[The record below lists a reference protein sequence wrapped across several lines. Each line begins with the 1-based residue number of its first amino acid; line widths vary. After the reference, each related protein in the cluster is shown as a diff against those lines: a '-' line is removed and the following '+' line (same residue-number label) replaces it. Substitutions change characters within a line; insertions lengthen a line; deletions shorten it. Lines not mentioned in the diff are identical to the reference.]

1 MAKSLPKSCPA
12 LVYTPARVEE
22 VSFLIAAAPGT
33 FLDSSLGLGVGGVKR
48 NECSWVVWG
57 FFSFILLFNNVTCR
71 MLQYNEHCAYWILTI
86 LASVLSDLLLIS
98 HLLFWNCKDFSSYLK
113 LLFSIMWLMMSEVKR
128 EPYSLTCLCSNGTL
142 RALQK

>member
-57 FFSFILLFNNVTCR
+57 FFSFILLFNN
-71 MLQYNEHCAYWILTI
+71 MLRVEC
-86 LASVLSDLLLIS
+86 
-98 HLLFWNCKDFSSYLK
+98 
-113 LLFSIMWLMMSEVKR
+113 
-128 EPYSLTCLCSNGTL
+128 CSTMNIVPTGF
-142 RALQK
+142 